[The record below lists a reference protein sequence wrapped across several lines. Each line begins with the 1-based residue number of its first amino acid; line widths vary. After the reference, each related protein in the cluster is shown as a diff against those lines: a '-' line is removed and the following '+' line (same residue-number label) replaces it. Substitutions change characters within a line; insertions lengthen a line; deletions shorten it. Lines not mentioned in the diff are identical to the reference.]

1 MPPKMPL
8 TPQQRRK
15 SRNKEI
21 PLNLIQTWQCPGNEG
36 ARPVVRRPITA
47 CDACRAAKVKCTGLQ
62 NACDRCTGRGL
73 PCKYT
78 TPSHAGSSSSHAR
91 STASSSP
98 PNTSSSSSTSSN
110 RQSPSTAASSIAG
123 SNKSSSSDAMA
134 MEWVLDSA
142 EPLNFDDV
150 PGHDFSSMVDWSKDM
165 SSQMVDWSTL
175 DFSQNTI
182 DLNALGTGGMDVFSP
197 PGQTS
202 LIPGQSQDTG
212 STINPASMA
221 SAIPTVPLPPP
232 FAETCHC
239 RSNLMAQVPEVKDA
253 MQRKPRPQLDRI
265 FKVTGN
271 VLYACRD
278 LVGCP
283 TCQIN
288 YADLVC
294 VMAVL
299 QQTETCFEHIAK
311 EGLSTSAIRVS
322 VGEYEVP
329 IGNEIKLGHIL
340 VMDLV
345 SQANCLLKLLRK
357 RSQLLVQTQSAAQSR
372 MAQLNM
378 EYLQEVVK
386 SFGQTLRGIADSFD
400 EQNERDVEP

>member
-21 PLNLIQTWQCPGNEG
+21 PLGLIQTWQCPGNEG

-47 CDACRAAKVKCTGLQ
+47 CDVCRAAKVKCTGLQ

-73 PCKYT
+73 ACKYT
-78 TPSHAGSSSSHAR
+78 TPSSSSR

-98 PNTSSSSSTSSN
+98 PNTSSSASSN
-110 RQSPSTAASSIAG
+110 RQSPSTAATSIAG
-123 SNKSSSSDAMA
+123 SNKSSDAMA

-142 EPLNFDDV
+142 EPLHLDDV
-150 PGHDFSSMVDWSKDM
+150 PEHDFSSMVDWSKDM

-182 DLNALGTGGMDVFSP
+182 DLHALGTGGMDVFTPPAQATPP
-197 PGQTS
+197 PGQDA
-202 LIPGQSQDTG
+202 P

-221 SAIPTVPLPPP
+221 VPTLPLPTP
-232 FAETCHC
+232 FQETCQC
-239 RSNLMAQVPEVKDA
+239 RANLMAQVPEVKGA

-271 VLYACRD
+271 VLYACRN

-288 YADLVC
+288 YADLIC

-322 VGEYEVP
+322 VGEYEIP

-345 SQANCLLKLLRK
+345 AQANCLLKLLRK
-357 RSQLLVQTQSAAQSR
+357 RSQVLVQTQSAAQSR

-386 SFGQTLRGIADSFD
+386 SFGQTLRAIADSFD

>member
-1 MPPKMPL
+1 MPL

-21 PLNLIQTWQCPGNEG
+21 PLNLIQTWQCPGSEG

-78 TPSHAGSSSSHAR
+78 TPSSSSR
-91 STASSSP
+91 STASSASP
-98 PNTSSSSSTSSN
+98 PNTSSSTSSN
-110 RQSPSTAASSIAG
+110 HQSPETAATSLSG
-123 SNKSSSSDAMA
+123 SNPSDGMA
-134 MEWVLDSA
+134 MEWVLDTTD
-142 EPLNFDDV
+142 PLSLDEVHEHGF
-150 PGHDFSSMVDWSKDM
+150 GTTVDWSKEM
-165 SSQMVDWSTL
+165 SNQLVDWSTL

-182 DLNALGTGGMDVFSP
+182 DLNSLGTGGMDVFTP
-197 PGQTS
+197 PPQPTLLPGQDSTS
-202 LIPGQSQDTG
+202 TV
-212 STINPASMA
+212 NPASMSAPGA
-221 SAIPTVPLPPP
+221 SRSSPPLQ
-232 FAETCHC
+232 ETCQC
-239 RSNLMAQVPEVKDA
+239 RANLMAQVPEVKDA

-299 QQTETCFEHIAK
+299 QQTEACFEHIAK

-322 VGEYEVP
+322 VGDYEVP

-345 SQANCLLKLLRK
+345 AQANCLLKLLRK
-357 RSQLLVQTQSAAQSR
+357 RSQSLVQAQPAAQSR
-372 MAQLNM
+372 LAQLNM

-386 SFGQTLRGIADSFD
+386 SFGQTLHTIADSFD
-400 EQNERDVEP
+400 EAGYATADD

>member
-1 MPPKMPL
+1 MPL

-73 PCKYT
+73 ACKYT
-78 TPSHAGSSSSHAR
+78 TPSSSSR

-98 PNTSSSSSTSSN
+98 PNTSSSTSSN
-110 RQSPSTAASSIAG
+110 RQSPSTAASSISG
-123 SNKSSSSDAMA
+123 SNKSSDAMA

-142 EPLNFDDV
+142 EPLNLDDV
-150 PGHDFSSMVDWSKDM
+150 PGHDFSSMVDWPKDM

-182 DLNALGTGGMDVFSP
+182 DLNALGTGTGGIDVFTP
-197 PGQTS
+197 PAQATLLPGQ
-202 LIPGQSQDTG
+202 DA
-212 STINPASMA
+212 STINPASMTV
-221 SAIPTVPLPPP
+221 PTLPLPPFHEP
-232 FAETCHC
+232 CHC
-239 RSNLMAQVPEVKDA
+239 RANLMAQVPEVKDA
-253 MQRKPRPQLDRI
+253 MHRKPRPQLDRI

-357 RSQLLVQTQSAAQSR
+357 RSQVLVQTQSAAQSR

-386 SFGQTLRGIADSFD
+386 SFGQTLRAIADSFD
-400 EQNERDVEP
+400 GQSQRDVDT